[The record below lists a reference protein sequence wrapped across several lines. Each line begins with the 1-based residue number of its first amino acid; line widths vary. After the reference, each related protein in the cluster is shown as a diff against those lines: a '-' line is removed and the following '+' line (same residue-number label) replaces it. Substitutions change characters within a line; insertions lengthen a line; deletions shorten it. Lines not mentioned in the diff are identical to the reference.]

1 MSVARRSRVFAAL
14 VAAVIAVAVP
24 ARAQPV
30 SVTGTV
36 VDEAGAPVGGA
47 IVSSG
52 DHEVTTDAVG
62 RFTIVADGEVTV
74 IADGFQPSSL
84 PARATLRVEL
94 VASEGEVIE
103 VTGAA
108 PEETTPTEYRMTA
121 DEIRRT
127 PGAMND
133 ALRAVTILPAAAR
146 IPYSFGGLVL
156 RGMSPR
162 DTSVFVDGVEIPIAF
177 HFGGLTAVFPT
188 ALLQDLRVV
197 PSGFDVSIGRTQ
209 GGAIELVTR
218 RPRRDRLRLAGE
230 VSLLHAAA
238 SAEGPMWGGGAFLLG
253 LRRSY
258 LDTLV
263 RPFLDRNDP
272 APSYLDGQARAVW
285 GTAAHG
291 ETTAYVLGSLD
302 RMANSEDA
310 AAPDDPSAEG
320 HVAVSLGFV
329 RAGLQHRRVW
339 NRTTVQVA
347 PYVGTNLL
355 SALSRDYGG
364 DMQLDETRA
373 NRRWYQFGGRAE
385 WLRDDAGGFLRAG
398 VDVAGGYLGRVSG
411 DAVVDDLEADD
422 IGLPGNTV
430 LWTDAGA
437 WLETRRHWFGD
448 RVSVRP
454 GLRLDRFGLGNE
466 TTLDPRLNAHV
477 DLAEATTLRASL
489 GRFHQPPSPAHFDEL
504 TDNLE
509 AKSSYVDQATLA
521 IEWKASTDLAATA
534 AGFWHEGRRTLVDTP
549 MAEDAEG
556 ALAPSLV
563 FRELLEDQIGFYGH
577 QANRGR
583 QRSYGLELTTRY
595 QGDRVQVIASYAW
608 SRARR
613 SYLVPDRRWQ
623 PYGLDQPHRFH
634 LVAATTA
641 GRWNLGVR
649 VSAVSGTPVRLYP
662 AGTPIDEEH
671 ADPSHAPRM
680 RLPTFWQIDVRA
692 DRGWKTSLGTLS
704 LFFDVLNVTNHRNVE
719 IRENDHDSNPDPA
732 QPQRW
737 RHADTLGLPIIPTVG
752 LELVPRD

>member
-1 MSVARRSRVFAAL
+1 MSVARRSRLFAAL

-30 SVTGTV
+30 SVIGTV

-291 ETTAYVLGSLD
+291 ETTAYVLGSPD
-302 RMANSEDA
+302 RVANSEDA
-310 AAPDDPSAEG
+310 AVPNDPEEDGHASA
-320 HVAVSLGFV
+320 SLGFV
-329 RAGLQHRRVW
+329 RIGAQYRRLW
-339 NRTTVQVA
+339 KKTTVQVA

-355 SALSRDYGG
+355 SALSRSYGG
-364 DMQLDETRA
+364 DMKLDETKLD
-373 NRRWYQFGGRAE
+373 RRWYQFGGRGE
-385 WLRDDAGGFLRAG
+385 WLRDDAGGFVRAG

-411 DAVVDDLEADD
+411 NAIVDDIDAEDLS
-422 IGLPGNTV
+422 LPRNSV
-430 LWTDAGA
+430 LWTDTAV
-437 WLETRRHWFGD
+437 WFETRRHWWGD

-466 TTLDPRLNAHV
+466 TTLDPRLNGHV
-477 DLAEATTLRASL
+477 DLSKATTLRASV
-489 GRFHQPPSPAHFDEL
+489 GRFHQPPSPAHFDEF
-504 TDNLE
+504 TDNLQ

-521 IEWKASTDLAATA
+521 LEWKARTGLAATA
-534 AGFWHEGRRTLVDTP
+534 AGFWHEGRYTLVDAT
-549 MAEDAEG
+549 AKE
-556 ALAPSLV
+556 APNLQLLV
-563 FRELLEDQIGFYGH
+563 LRELIEEQLGFYGN

-583 QRSYGLELTTRY
+583 QRSYGLELSAQY
-595 QGDRVQVIASYAW
+595 HGDRVRMIASYAW
-608 SRARR
+608 SRSLRR
-613 SYLVPDRRWQ
+613 YLVPNRSWQ
-623 PYGLDQPHRFH
+623 AYGLDQPHRFN
-634 LVAATTA
+634 LVAATTV

-649 VSAVSGTPVRLYP
+649 VTAVSGNPVRLYP
-662 AGTPIDEEH
+662 AGTPIDDDHE
-671 ADPSHAPRM
+671 DPSNAPLM
-680 RLPTFWQIDVRA
+680 RLPAFWQIDLRV
-692 DRGWKTSLGTLS
+692 DRPWKTSYGTLS
-704 LFFDVLNVTNHRNVE
+704 LFFDVLNVTNHRNIE
-719 IRENDHDSNPDPA
+719 IRENIYGDPGDLT

-737 RHADTLGLPIIPTVG
+737 EYSDTRGLPIIPTVG
-752 LELVPRD
+752 LELVPHD